1 MEVDDGNYVG
11 GNAVKSL
18 SEAPGGPM
26 RHGSTSS
33 FSENDYDSYWKVQE
47 KNDAK
52 LAKALA
58 KDKANKRVE
67 MPSPKDTNVPQ
78 PTEEAADTAGDQGHH
93 EPAEETPKPSAETSP
108 GVTPA
113 VPAATPCPAAATPAD
128 TAGSESEGEDAM
140 SSKGAKVKGNK
151 FDKYYYKSIGGIY
164 IYIYIHEQTSHSVS
178 IVIRQPTSGCGDIVN
193 HRMGLHRKL
202 ARKFSSF
209 GSPVRLDV
217 PCLMRYFAY
226 CWNLPALKN
235 VYC

>member
-1 MEVDDGNYVG
+1 MLGRKPLCPKFQARIWRWLFLYLVKTSCIQSSPTGAPAVEVDDGNYVG

-52 LAKALA
+52 LARALA

-78 PTEEAADTAGDQGHH
+78 PTEAADTAGDQGHH

-164 IYIYIHEQTSHSVS
+164 IYI
-178 IVIRQPTSGCGDIVN
+178 
-193 HRMGLHRKL
+193 
-202 ARKFSSF
+202 
-209 GSPVRLDV
+209 
-217 PCLMRYFAY
+217 
-226 CWNLPALKN
+226 
-235 VYC
+235 